1 MDSAFGFANML
12 KIVIFQALVELIP
25 KISNAVGITT
35 SSRRLLAESSSSGAI
50 SFKVMLIFF
59 GLFQLVSAVVLYFV
73 FNDYYPSILEL

>member
-1 MDSAFGFANML
+1 MDSAFGFANTL

-35 SSRRLLAESSSSGAI
+35 SSLAESRITGAI